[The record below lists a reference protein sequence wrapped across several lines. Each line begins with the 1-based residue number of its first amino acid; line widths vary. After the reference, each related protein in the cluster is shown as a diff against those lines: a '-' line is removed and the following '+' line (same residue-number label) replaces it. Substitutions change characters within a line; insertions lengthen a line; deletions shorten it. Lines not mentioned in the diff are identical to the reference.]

1 MILSTLIFGCAAALV
16 AGQTASN
23 PAVRTDGGQLVLLSS
38 EDVLI
43 EDTAPGSVR
52 GDRIGLLASMRAM
65 ASEHREP
72 SGQPRYSSFAPVA
85 TCLAS
90 GFPGAVDP
98 RLGVDASARGLNLR
112 KSVAILDLE
121 NRSTVGRGQQN
132 QTRWG

>member
-16 AGQTASN
+16 AAQTASN

-65 ASEHREP
+65 ASDI
-72 SGQPRYSSFAPVA
+72 A
-85 TCLAS
+85 
-90 GFPGAVDP
+90 
-98 RLGVDASARGLNLR
+98 NLR
-112 KSVAILDLE
+112 YEL
-121 NRSTVGRGQQN
+121 STEVSLA
-132 QTRWG
+132 TLPSPPSPHA